1 MGLFDSMREQV
12 TGALSGAQ
20 TGHEGW
26 MMAVG
31 GLFGDQEIGGLSGLI
46 QRFEANGLG
55 ETVSSWVGTG
65 QNLPIS
71 AEQIEAVLGSDK
83 IRAYADKLG
92 IPTQDA
98 AAHLADVL
106 PQLVDKVTPSGQVP
120 EGGGD
125 IASALGGFFK
135 GQ

>member
-1 MGLFDSMREQV
+1 MGLFDSIRDQV

-20 TGHEGW
+20 NGHEGW
-26 MMAVG
+26 MAAVG
-31 GLFGDQEIGGLSGLI
+31 GLLDGQESGGLSGLI
-46 QRFEANGLG
+46 RRFEENGLG

-71 AEQIEAVLGSDK
+71 AEQIETVLGSEQ
-83 IRAYADKLG
+83 IRQYADKLG
-92 IPTQDA
+92 ISTQDA

-106 PQLVDKVTPSGQVP
+106 PQVVDQLTPAGQVQ

-125 IASALGGFFK
+125 IASAIGGFFNK
-135 GQ
+135 Q

>member
-1 MGLFDSMREQV
+1 MGLFDSMRDQV

-20 TGHEGW
+20 TGHAGW
-26 MMAVG
+26 MAAVG
-31 GLFGDQEIGGLSGLI
+31 GLLNDQETGGLSSLLR
-46 QRFEANGLG
+46 RFEENGLG
-55 ETVSSWVGTG
+55 ETVSSWVGAG

-71 AEQIEAVLGSDK
+71 AEQIEAVLGCDK
-83 IRAYADKLG
+83 VREYADKLG
-92 IPTQDA
+92 ISTQDA
-98 AAHLADVL
+98 AAHLAEVL
-106 PQLVDKVTPSGQVP
+106 PQVVDKLTPSGQVP